1 MNKRLGL
8 RIILASATLLA
19 AIGVAWIF
27 SLPATPDPGAAPPI
41 ETQET
46 DAMLAALKPPKRE
59 RPLIA
64 IIGINEGTEVTDY
77 LMPYGI
83 LKRTDVADVVALATE
98 PGPLRLYPALQ
109 VEPDATIAQ
118 FDAQYPDG
126 ADYIVV
132 PAMSRDDDP
141 AALTWIRGQAGKGA
155 IVIAVCAGVKVAGEA
170 GLLDNKRAT
179 THWYFVDELRDRVP
193 SLHYVADRR
202 LVADQGIATTT
213 GISAS
218 MPMMLTLIESI
229 AGRDKAMAVARDLG
243 LSTWDARHN
252 SSAFKITR
260 AFAATVLG
268 NVLAFW
274 KRDQLGIELV
284 AGMDEVSLAIVADAW
299 SRTYRS
305 STVTFASSADAVD
318 SRSGLR
324 IIPDR
329 VATEWPDEQLVPA
342 FADRKPAEALDQALF
357 QIGARYGDRTARVV
371 AMQLE
376 YPRREVPREENQ

>member
-19 AIGVAWIF
+19 VIGVAWIF

-243 LSTWDARHN
+243 LSKWDARHN
-252 SSAFKITR
+252 SGAFKITR

-274 KRDQLGIELV
+274 NRDQLGIELV

-305 STVTFASSADAVD
+305 STVTFASSTDAVA

-329 VATEWPDEQLVPA
+329 VATDWPDEQLVPA
-342 FADRKPAEALDQALF
+342 FADRKPAEALDQALL
-357 QIGARYGDRTARVV
+357 QIEARYGNRTARVV